1 MGYPTEWLPT
11 ISKAES
17 LAERVNVPIPN
28 KILPPEKLSNREIV
42 LRVIHSFNGEPF
54 TIDALRKKT
63 KNTHKLK
70 ATVVRYHLE
79 DLHNNLYLRKLPR
92 ESRTPIQYQWHDGI
106 KDVYEGLA
114 DESTGWDYL
123 NELERIVQH
132 VRQGNVIHPDVLTNL
147 RNSLGAHIDELQKEA
162 DKLAILYDC
171 DELWRER
178 TLVTRLGYRDGR
190 PQLPTE

>member
-1 MGYPTEWLPT
+1 M
-11 ISKAES
+11 
-17 LAERVNVPIPN
+17 PIPN
-28 KILPPEKLSNREIV
+28 KILPPEKLSNREVV

-79 DLHNNLYLRKLPR
+79 DLYNNLYLRKLPR
-92 ESRTPIQYQWHDGI
+92 GYREPLQYQWHDGI
-106 KDVYEGLA
+106 KEMYDRLT
-114 DESTGWDYL
+114 DNSSGWDYL

-132 VRQGNVIHPDVLTNL
+132 VLQGNVIHPDSLQNL
-147 RNSLGAHIDELQKEA
+147 RNSLGARIDELRREC
-162 DKLAILYDC
+162 DHLATLHDC

-178 TLVTRLGYRDGR
+178 TLVTRLGYRDGHQR
-190 PQLPTE
+190 LSED